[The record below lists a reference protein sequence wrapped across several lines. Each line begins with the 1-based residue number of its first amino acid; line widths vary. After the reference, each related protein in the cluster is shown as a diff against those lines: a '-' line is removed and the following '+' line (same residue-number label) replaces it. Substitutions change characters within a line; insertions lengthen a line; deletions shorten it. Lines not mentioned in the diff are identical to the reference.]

1 MVKLS
6 YKCGS
11 SVGNQNAPTHSIF
24 LPKGQLLCQFES
36 HRTTSYFRHLGK
48 TSPSPGDNQ
57 TSSRSHDNPSSN
69 FYRKVPLVG
78 QQSISEPRTCNKLDE
93 K

>member
-24 LPKGQLLCQFES
+24 LPKGQLCQFES
-36 HRTTSYFRHLGK
+36 HRTTSYILP
-48 TSPSPGDNQ
+48 TS
-57 TSSRSHDNPSSN
+57 R
-69 FYRKVPLVG
+69 
-78 QQSISEPRTCNKLDE
+78 ENKP
-93 K
+93 